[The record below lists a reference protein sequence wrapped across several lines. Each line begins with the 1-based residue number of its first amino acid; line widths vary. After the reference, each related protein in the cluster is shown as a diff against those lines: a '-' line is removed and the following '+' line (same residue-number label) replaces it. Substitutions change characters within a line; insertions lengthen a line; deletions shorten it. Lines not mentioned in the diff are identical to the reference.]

1 MRVGKQD
8 GRGGFRCLVYGGYV
22 LSSRGGCQV
31 LDSLYNVRN
40 NIEGL
45 VSLDD
50 GARVL

>member
-1 MRVGKQD
+1 MGVVVFGVWYMED
-8 GRGGFRCLVYGGYV
+8 TFFHRGAVV
-22 LSSRGGCQV
+22 KV